1 MKGKTVYEKLT
12 QTHIYTPG
20 PVKMA
25 VDTLHLGAIQT
36 PYFRNQAFSEIVLE
50 SEAMLLQM
58 ANAPPGSR
66 CVFLT
71 ASGTAAM
78 EACVI
83 NLLDKKHPVGVV
95 NGGTFGQRFKDI
107 CTLHQVP
114 VQTLLVDRDPLD
126 DGKLLATLKDVN
138 ALLINAHETSIGH
151 CYDIGA
157 TGAWCRQH
165 NALHIVDA
173 ISLFVTDPID
183 MQAAN
188 IDALIISSHKGLA
201 LPPGLSMVLLSPQA
215 LNRVRPSGSFYLD
228 FASHLDDGKRGQT
241 PFTPAVS
248 IILQLHQR
256 LLKLS
261 INGLTPEWQHTAELA
276 AHFRR
281 GVSALPLTFYSTCM
295 PNAMTAL
302 QVGAGWSALQ
312 VVRALQEHHQCVVA
326 PNGGALRDTV
336 FRVAH
341 MGALNYADMD
351 RLIAAL
357 TDVMGEQQ

>member
-1 MKGKTVYEKLT
+1 MYETLT
-12 QTHIYTPG
+12 KTHIYTPG
-20 PVKMA
+20 PVKMSL
-25 VDTLHLGAIQT
+25 DTLRIGAMQT
-36 PYFRNQAFSEIVLE
+36 PYFRNQAFSEIVLDC
-50 SEAMLLQM
+50 EAMLLQM

-66 CVFLT
+66 CIFLT

-83 NLLDKKHPVGVV
+83 NLLDKKHLIGVI

-107 CTLHQVP
+107 CTIHQVP
-114 VQTLLVDRDPLD
+114 VQTLLVDRDPLS
-126 DGKLLATLKDVN
+126 DGKALATLKDVM

-151 CYDIGA
+151 CYDLHT

-165 NALHIVDA
+165 DALHIVDA

-183 MQAAN
+183 MQADA

-201 LPPGLSMVLLSPQA
+201 LPPGLSMVLLSPRA
-215 LNRVRPSGSFYLD
+215 LTSVHPSSSYYLD
-228 FASHLDDGKRGQT
+228 FASHIADGKRGQT

-256 LLKLS
+256 LQV
-261 INGLTPEWQHTAELA
+261 LTANDLTAEWQRTAELA

-281 GVSALPLTFYSTCM
+281 GVTALPLAFYSTHM

-302 QVGAGWSALQ
+302 QVAPGWSALQ
-312 VVRALQEHHQCVVA
+312 VVQALQEQHNCVVA
-326 PNGGALRDTV
+326 PNGGGLRDIV

-341 MGALNYADMD
+341 MGAIDLADMD
-351 RLIAAL
+351 RLIVAL
-357 TDVMGEQQ
+357 TNIMGEPK